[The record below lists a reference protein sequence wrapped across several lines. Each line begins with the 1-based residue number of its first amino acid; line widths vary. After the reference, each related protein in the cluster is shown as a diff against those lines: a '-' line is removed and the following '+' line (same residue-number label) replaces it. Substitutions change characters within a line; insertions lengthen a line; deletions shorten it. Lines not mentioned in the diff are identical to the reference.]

1 MVVSSRYCLGSVG
14 SCWKVVGRSVDERRK
29 KKLLLLFIQIQ
40 NDGKRKGRERVTRSL
55 LRCRRRVCGVWFV
68 RWPVWGYL
76 LVLASHPIPEDQNI
90 DQML

>member
-40 NDGKRKGRERVTRSL
+40 NDGKRKGRESNEESAALPQKGV
-55 LRCRRRVCGVWFV
+55 RRMVC
-68 RWPVWGYL
+68 
-76 LVLASHPIPEDQNI
+76 
-90 DQML
+90 